1 MSLFKKKQLSS
12 EDAELLQAEKIYQE
26 GVAKIQDLLAPSAFK
41 VTPYYVQVGSKYAR
55 TLFVFTYPR
64 FLQTGWLSAII
75 NIDKALDISMFVY
88 PMDSSII
95 LKNLQ
100 KGVAR
105 LQSQI
110 SMDREK
116 GKVRDPILET
126 AFNDAE
132 SLRDKL
138 QQGTERFFR
147 FGLYLTLYADS
158 LEELDDLTSEVSGML
173 ETHLVYTKTASFRAA
188 QGFNSSVPLI
198 KDQLGVSNNM
208 NSAPLST
215 TFPFI
220 SADVTSNKGVLYG
233 INRHNN
239 SLILF
244 DRFSME
250 NANEVIFAKSG
261 SGKSYLA
268 KLEILRSLMVGTTVL
283 VIDPEKEYGYLCE
296 TVGGTFLH
304 ISLGSN
310 NHINPFD
317 LPPLGPDD
325 NPEDVLRSNIG
336 ELTGMLRLMMGH
348 LTAEDESVL
357 DRALYEVYASKD
369 ITSDNDFQGKTPP
382 LLHDLEKIL
391 REMEGG
397 ENMAIRLQKYTT
409 GSFSGFI
416 DKPTNVRLEKEIV
429 VFNIRDMEEELRP
442 LAMYIILHYIWK
454 EVRRELKKRIL
465 VVDEAWLM
473 MQHEDAAAFML
484 NVAKRARKYYLGLT
498 TITQDIADFLGSKYG
513 KPIVTNSSI
522 QILLKQSPAAIDLI
536 AETFYLTEEEK
547 FLLLES
553 GVGEGIFFAGLK
565 HAAIK
570 VVASYGEDQIITS
583 NPEQL
588 LEIEKAKK
596 ELEGQVESEE
606 GEIKN

>member
-1 MSLFKKKQLSS
+1 MFFLKKKQLNI
-12 EDAELLQAEKIYQE
+12 EDRELLQAEKIYQK

-41 VTPYYVQVGSKYAR
+41 VTPYYVQVGAKYAR

-64 FLQTGWLSAII
+64 FLQTGWLSALI
-75 NIDKALDISMFVY
+75 NIDKTLDISMFVY

-110 SMDREK
+110 SMNQEK

-132 SLRDKL
+132 ALRDKL

-147 FGLYLTLYADS
+147 FGLYITLYADS
-158 LEELDDLTSEVSGML
+158 TEELDDLTSEVTGML
-173 ETHLVYTKTASFRAA
+173 ETHLVYAKTASFRAA
-188 QGFNSSVPLI
+188 QGFNSSAPIL
-198 KDQLGVSNNM
+198 KDQLGITNNM

-220 SADVTSNKGVLYG
+220 SADVTSNRGVLYG

-268 KLEILRSLMVGTTVL
+268 KLEILRSLMVGMTVL
-283 VIDPEKEYGYLCE
+283 VIDPEKEYSYLCE

-317 LPPLGPDD
+317 LPPLGLDD
-325 NPEDVLRSNIG
+325 SPEDVLRSNIG
-336 ELTGMLRLMMGH
+336 ELTGMLKLMMGH
-348 LTAEDESVL
+348 LTAEEESIL
-357 DRALYEVYASKD
+357 DRALYEAYASKD
-369 ITSDNDFQGKTPP
+369 ITADGDFQGKTPP

-391 REMEGG
+391 REMDGG

-416 DKPTNVRLEKEIV
+416 DKPTNVRLEKEMV

-442 LAMYIILHYIWK
+442 LAMYIVLHYIWK
-454 EVRRELKKRIL
+454 QVRLELKKRIL

-522 QILLKQSPAAIDLI
+522 QILLKQSPASVDLI

-547 FLLLES
+547 YLLLES
-553 GVGEGIFFAGLK
+553 GIGEGIFFAGLK

-596 ELEGQVESEE
+596 ELEGRQESEE
-606 GEIKN
+606 

>member
-1 MSLFKKKQLSS
+1 MRLFNKKTKTVSS
-12 EDAELLQAEKIYQE
+12 EDQELFKAEKIYQQ
-26 GVAKIQDLLAPSAFK
+26 GVAKIQDLIAPSAFK
-41 VTPYYVQVGSKYAR
+41 VTPYYTQVGTKYAR

-64 FLQTGWLSAII
+64 FLQTGWLGALI
-75 NIDKALDISMFVY
+75 NIDKTLDISMFIY
-88 PMDSSII
+88 PMDSAVI

-100 KGVAR
+100 KAVAR
-105 LQSQI
+105 LQSQV
-110 SMDREK
+110 SMDQEK
-116 GKVRDPILET
+116 GKVRDPVLET

-132 SLRDKL
+132 ALRDKL

-147 FGLYLTLYADS
+147 FGLYITVYADS
-158 LEELDDLTSEVSGML
+158 IEELDDLTSEVSGLL
-173 ETHLVYTKTASFRAA
+173 ETHLVYTKVASFQQAEA
-188 QGFNSSVPLI
+188 FNSTVPIL
-198 KDQLGVSNNM
+198 KDELQISNNM

-268 KLEILRSLMVGTTVL
+268 KLEILRSLMMGTTVL
-283 VIDPEKEYGYLCE
+283 VIDPEKEYSYLCE

-317 LPPLGPDD
+317 LPLLGQDDSPDD
-325 NPEDVLRSNIG
+325 ILRSNIG
-336 ELTGMLRLMMGH
+336 ELTGMLKLMLGH
-348 LTAEDESVL
+348 LTAEEESIL
-357 DRALYEVYASKD
+357 DRALYEVYAAKD
-369 ITSDNDFQGKTPP
+369 ITPDSDFTGKTPP

-397 ENMAIRLQKYTT
+397 RDMAIRLEKYTT

-416 DKPTNVRLEKEIV
+416 DKPTNVKLEKEMV

-454 EVRRELKKRIL
+454 EIRRELKKRIL

-522 QILLKQSPAAIDLI
+522 QILLKQSPASVDLI

-570 VVASYGEDQIITS
+570 IVASYSEDQVITS

-596 ELEGQVESEE
+596 ELEGQRENE
-606 GEIKN
+606 NDQ

>member
-1 MSLFKKKQLSS
+1 MSFLSKKNKKQLSS
-12 EDAELLQAEKIYQE
+12 EDRELLQAEKIYQE

-41 VTPYYVQVGSKYAR
+41 ITPYHVQVGTKYAR

-64 FLQTGWLSAII
+64 FLQTGWLSSVI
-75 NIDKALDISMFVY
+75 NIDKTIDISMFIY
-88 PMDSSII
+88 PMESTVI

-100 KGVAR
+100 KAVAR

-110 SMDREK
+110 SMDQEK

-126 AFNDAE
+126 AYNDAE
-132 SLRDKL
+132 ALRDKL

-147 FGLYLTLYADS
+147 FGLYVTVYADN
-158 LEELDDLTSEVSGML
+158 LEELDKLTTEVSGML
-173 ETHLVYTKTASFRAA
+173 ETHLVYAKTASFQMAEA
-188 QGFNSSVPLI
+188 FNASVPMV
-198 KDQLGVSNNM
+198 KDELGIATNM
-208 NSAPLST
+208 NTAPLST

-220 SADVTSNKGVLYG
+220 SADVTSNRGVLYG

-268 KLEILRSLMVGTTVL
+268 KLEILRSLMMGTTVI
-283 VIDPEKEYGYLCE
+283 VIDPEKEYSYLCE

-317 LPPLGPDD
+317 LPPVGEDES
-325 NPEDVLRSNIG
+325 PEDVLRSNIG
-336 ELTGMLRLMMGH
+336 ELTGMLRLMLGH
-348 LTAEDESVL
+348 LTAEEESIL

-369 ITSDNDFQGKTPP
+369 ITADGNFQGKSAP
-382 LLHDLEKIL
+382 LLHDLEHIL
-391 REMEGG
+391 RGMEGG
-397 ENMAIRLQKYTT
+397 ESMSVRLQKYTT

-416 DKPTNVRLEKEIV
+416 DKPTNVKLDKEMI

-454 EVRRELKKRIL
+454 EIRQELKKRIL

-522 QILLKQSPAAIDLI
+522 QILLKQSPASVDLV

-570 VVASYGEDQIITS
+570 VVASYSEDQVITS

-588 LEIEKAKK
+588 LEIEKAKR
-596 ELEGQVESEE
+596 ELEGQ
-606 GEIKN
+606 